1 MTDQPDP
8 QWAIAAARAA
18 EDKSGTDIVVLDVGP
33 VLSICQYFVLV
44 SANNTR
50 LVKTIAE
57 EVEEQVVAAGGPK
70 PIRVEGL
77 GDLGW
82 VLLDYGD
89 MVVHVFLDDQRSYYD
104 LDRLWAR
111 PKVTLPY
118 GAIAQLVER
127 FHGMEEVRSSILL
140 SSTKRPGVW
149 HLPDAWAFLL
159 GGGPA

>member
-89 MVVHVFLDDQRSYYD
+89 MVVHVFLDDQRSSYD
-104 LDRLWAR
+104 LDRLWADVAR
-111 PKVTLPY
+111 VPWDLEP
-118 GAIAQLVER
+118 
-127 FHGMEEVRSSILL
+127 SSD
-140 SSTKRPGVW
+140 S
-149 HLPDAWAFLL
+149 A
-159 GGGPA
+159 